1 MFALQLFFVGVVL
14 VFIFIFN
21 GLVMRRNQLDRL
33 ATMIAF
39 LLERRRELAG
49 KMLSELVVPEFDTL
63 AGALSFDHEL
73 AVRLENTEIEDAS
86 VFADFQSCNSMLQDK
101 LQEYRQGAEAYN
113 KALLAPP
120 VCWVARPFKFLP
132 RELF

>member
-33 ATMIAF
+33 ATMIDF

-63 AGALSFDHEL
+63 AAC
-73 AVRLENTEIEDAS
+73 RT
-86 VFADFQSCNSMLQDK
+86 
-101 LQEYRQGAEAYN
+101 
-113 KALLAPP
+113 
-120 VCWVARPFKFLP
+120 
-132 RELF
+132 